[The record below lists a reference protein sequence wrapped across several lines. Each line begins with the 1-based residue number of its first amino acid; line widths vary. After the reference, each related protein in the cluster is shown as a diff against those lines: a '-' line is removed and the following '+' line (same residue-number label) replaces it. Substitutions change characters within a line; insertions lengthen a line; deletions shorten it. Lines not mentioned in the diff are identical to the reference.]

1 MSDAD
6 KTARN
11 VTDIIIERLGKKQR
25 AGEWVSVDAVRRA
38 LHEVITHYE
47 TQLEEL
53 NQDLKRMLGEEE

>member
-38 LHEVITHYE
+38 LHEVIAHYE
-47 TQLEEL
+47 TELEH
-53 NQDLKRMLGEEE
+53 LKRMLGEEE